1 MKTQNI
7 PLREWE
13 EAEIKRSAI
22 EASLTDESSLVAKMS
37 IVKRYLDPP
46 ADTCF
51 ALEYAY
57 HLLGD
62 VSGKLVLDLGCGS
75 GKNTIILALRGAQV
89 QAVDI
94 SPELIALAERRM
106 AINGVGERA
115 RFFTSS
121 AHELPFA
128 DESVDVVFGMAV
140 LHHLE
145 LRLAAREVRR
155 VLRPGGRA
163 IFREPVRNSK
173 LIKFARSLIP
183 YRSQDVSPFERPL
196 TDSELEEFSSGY
208 RKYRSKA
215 FELPYFSVAKRLPV
229 IRDHMNPVYRWNQSL
244 LDRFPVLRFYAS
256 MRVVEMIK

>member
-1 MKTQNI
+1 
-7 PLREWE
+7 
-13 EAEIKRSAI
+13 
-22 EASLTDESSLVAKMS
+22 
-37 IVKRYLDPP
+37 
-46 ADTCF
+46 
-51 ALEYAY
+51 
-57 HLLGD
+57 
-62 VSGKLVLDLGCGS
+62 
-75 GKNTIILALRGAQV
+75 
-89 QAVDI
+89 
-94 SPELIALAERRM
+94 
-106 AINGVGERA
+106 
-115 RFFTSS
+115 
-121 AHELPFA
+121 
-128 DESVDVVFGMAV
+128 FGMAV

-196 TDSELEEFSSGY
+196 TDSELEELSSGY